1 LSCFRGFILDQKD
14 HAVTETTPTPV
25 QPEAALSTELATELS
40 TTSGEPTKALTAEDQ
55 QQLDEIVAQ
64 IDITD
69 PVLSIAYGA
78 KTMNAMSR
86 FSESMMQEV
95 RAKDAG
101 EIGQQLTTML
111 SKVKS
116 IDLTVFEQKKGLL
129 ESLPL
134 IGKMFSKLERT
145 LMEYQT
151 LAQQVDTISN
161 KLQDTIVELLR
172 NIATLE
178 QLFIRNSEY
187 FKQISLHIIA
197 GKKKIEQIQA
207 SDLPQAQAKAE
218 QSGDAMDAQLVRD
231 LVNGIQRFERRLHD
245 LLLSRTFAIQ
255 TAPQIRLMQNNSQ
268 SLAEKIQSSILTTIP
283 IWKSQIVLA
292 LSLNSQ
298 RQAAKLQ
305 KDVADTTNEMLRRNA
320 EMLELGSIETATEVE
335 RSIIDID
342 TLRDVQNRLLN
353 TLEETLSIA
362 SNARQRRVEVEK
374 ELGGMEQEL
383 RMKLAS
389 IAAGQNAQAKVVG

>member
-1 LSCFRGFILDQKD
+1 M
-14 HAVTETTPTPV
+14 TETTPTSV
-25 QPEAALSTELATELS
+25 QPEAALSTELATDLS

-111 SKVKS
+111 GKVKS

>member
-1 LSCFRGFILDQKD
+1 M
-14 HAVTETTPTPV
+14 TETTPTSV
-25 QPEAALSTELATELS
+25 QPEAALSTELATDLS
-40 TTSGEPTKALTAEDQ
+40 STSGEPTKALTAEDQ

-207 SDLPQAQAKAE
+207 IDLPQAQAKAE

-362 SNARQRRVEVEK
+362 SNARQRRAEVEK

-383 RMKLAS
+383 RTKLAS

>member
-1 LSCFRGFILDQKD
+1 
-14 HAVTETTPTPV
+14 VTETTPTPV
-25 QPEAALSTELATELS
+25 QPEAALSTELATDLS
-40 TTSGEPTKALTAEDQ
+40 TTSSEPTKALTAEDQ

-111 SKVKS
+111 GKVKS

-197 GKKKIEQIQA
+197 GKKKIEQIQTT
-207 SDLPQAQAKAE
+207 DLPQAQAKAE

-320 EMLELGSIETATEVE
+320 EMLEMGSIETATEVE

-362 SNARQRRVEVEK
+362 SNARQRRAEVEK

-383 RMKLAS
+383 RTKLAS

>member
-1 LSCFRGFILDQKD
+1 M
-14 HAVTETTPTPV
+14 TETTPTPV
-25 QPEAALSTELATELS
+25 QPEAALSTELATDLS

-111 SKVKS
+111 GKVKS

>member
-1 LSCFRGFILDQKD
+1 M
-14 HAVTETTPTPV
+14 TETIPTSV
-25 QPEAALSTELATELS
+25 QPEAVLSTELATDLS
-40 TTSGEPTKALTAEDQ
+40 TTSGEPTKVLTAEDQ

-111 SKVKS
+111 GKVKS
-116 IDLTVFEQKKGLL
+116 IDLTVFDKKKGLL

-151 LAQQVDTISN
+151 LAQQVDTIST

-207 SDLPQAQAKAE
+207 ADLPQAQARAE

-362 SNARQRRVEVEK
+362 SNARQRRAEVEK

-383 RMKLAS
+383 RTKLAS
-389 IAAGQNAQAKVVG
+389 IATGQNAQAKAAG

>member
-1 LSCFRGFILDQKD
+1 
-14 HAVTETTPTPV
+14 VTETTPTPV
-25 QPEAALSTELATELS
+25 QPEAVLSTELATDLS

-207 SDLPQAQAKAE
+207 TDLPQAQAKAE

-362 SNARQRRVEVEK
+362 SNARQRRAEVEK

-383 RMKLAS
+383 RTKLAS

>member
-1 LSCFRGFILDQKD
+1 M
-14 HAVTETTPTPV
+14 TETTPTPV
-25 QPEAALSTELATELS
+25 QPEAALSTELATDLS

-207 SDLPQAQAKAE
+207 IDLPQAQAKAE

-362 SNARQRRVEVEK
+362 SNARQRRAEVEK

-383 RMKLAS
+383 RTKLAS

>member
-1 LSCFRGFILDQKD
+1 
-14 HAVTETTPTPV
+14 VTETTPTSVP
-25 QPEAALSTELATELS
+25 PEAVLSTELATDLS
-40 TTSGEPTKALTAEDQ
+40 TTSGEPTKVLTAEDQ

-111 SKVKS
+111 GKVKS
-116 IDLTVFEQKKGLL
+116 IDLTVFEKKKGLL

-151 LAQQVDTISN
+151 LAQQVDTIAT

-207 SDLPQAQAKAE
+207 ADLPQAQAKAE

-268 SLAEKIQSSILTTIP
+268 SLAEKIQSSILTTLP

-362 SNARQRRVEVEK
+362 SNARQRRAEVEK

-383 RMKLAS
+383 RAKLAS
-389 IAAGQNAQAKVVG
+389 IAAGQKAQAKVAG

>member
-1 LSCFRGFILDQKD
+1 
-14 HAVTETTPTPV
+14 VTETTPTPV
-25 QPEAALSTELATELS
+25 QPEATLSTELATDLS

-207 SDLPQAQAKAE
+207 TDLPQAQAKAE

-362 SNARQRRVEVEK
+362 SNARQRRAEVEK

-383 RMKLAS
+383 RTKLAS

>member
-1 LSCFRGFILDQKD
+1 
-14 HAVTETTPTPV
+14 VTETTPTPV
-25 QPEAALSTELATELS
+25 QPEAALSTELATDLS

-207 SDLPQAQAKAE
+207 IDLPQAQAKAE

-362 SNARQRRVEVEK
+362 SNARQRRAEVEK

-383 RMKLAS
+383 RTKLAS

>member
-1 LSCFRGFILDQKD
+1 M
-14 HAVTETTPTPV
+14 TETTPTPI
-25 QPEAALSTELATELS
+25 QPEATLSTELATDLS
-40 TTSGEPTKALTAEDQ
+40 TTSGEPTKALSAQDQ

-207 SDLPQAQAKAE
+207 TDLPQAQAKAE

-362 SNARQRRVEVEK
+362 SNARQRRAEVEK

-383 RMKLAS
+383 RTKLAS

>member
-1 LSCFRGFILDQKD
+1 M
-14 HAVTETTPTPV
+14 TETTPTPV
-25 QPEAALSTELATELS
+25 QPEAMLSTELATDLS

-207 SDLPQAQAKAE
+207 TDLPQAQAKAE

-320 EMLELGSIETATEVE
+320 EMLEMGSIETATEVE

-362 SNARQRRVEVEK
+362 SNARQRRAEVEK

-383 RMKLAS
+383 RTKLAS

>member
-1 LSCFRGFILDQKD
+1 M
-14 HAVTETTPTPV
+14 
-25 QPEAALSTELATELS
+25 
-40 TTSGEPTKALTAEDQ
+40 TAEDQ

-197 GKKKIEQIQA
+197 GKKKIEQIQTT
-207 SDLPQAQAKAE
+207 DLPQAQAKAE

-320 EMLELGSIETATEVE
+320 EMLEMGSIETATEVE

-362 SNARQRRVEVEK
+362 SNARQRRAEVEK

-383 RMKLAS
+383 RTKLAS

>member
-1 LSCFRGFILDQKD
+1 M
-14 HAVTETTPTPV
+14 TETTPTPV

>member
-1 LSCFRGFILDQKD
+1 M
-14 HAVTETTPTPV
+14 TETTPTPV
-25 QPEAALSTELATELS
+25 QPEAALSTELATDLS

-207 SDLPQAQAKAE
+207 TDLPQAQAKAE

-362 SNARQRRVEVEK
+362 SNARQRRAEVEK

-383 RMKLAS
+383 RTKLAS